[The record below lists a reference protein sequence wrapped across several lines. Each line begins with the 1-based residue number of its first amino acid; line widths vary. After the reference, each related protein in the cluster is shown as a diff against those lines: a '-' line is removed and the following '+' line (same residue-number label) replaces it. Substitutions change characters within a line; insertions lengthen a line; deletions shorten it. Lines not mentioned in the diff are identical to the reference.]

1 MNFDLINTTTNN
13 NNNDETL
20 NVDYDLKKLAN
31 EYQFASGEKQQSDE
45 AAEEGITLKKTFLS
59 CHLTDN
65 MSGSIDKLLDSF
77 FTKEFTSEELTSNTP
92 MLQNANK
99 SKSINIQNSD
109 DQMKINAFSLSDLAN
124 EYLSTMTP
132 STTNNE
138 PVTFDDAGESLVDLI
153 DTEFGTRFSLNE
165 EGSIDRYFELAPS
178 STSSMTID
186 LSKENLLM
194 NKKDRQSILKYPM
207 SAQSPSSVS
216 STNSLMLSSS
226 MRERDREQQAKKFQ
240 LIPSTM
246 HDEEFLKIEKST
258 IQDIYN
264 VKERSDIGLFFSIN
278 NELKHELFDQIF
290 AGEIHEHGRSRR
302 FL

>member
-1 MNFDLINTTTNN
+1 MNFDLTNTTNN
-13 NNNDETL
+13 DEML

-45 AAEEGITLKKTFLS
+45 PSEEEIKLKKPFLS
-59 CHLTDN
+59 SHLSDN

-77 FTKEFTSEELTSNTP
+77 FAKEFSNDELTSNTNTI
-92 MLQNANK
+92 QNTNK

-109 DQMKINAFSLSDLAN
+109 DQMKMNAFSLSDLAN

-138 PVTFDDAGESLVDLI
+138 PVTFDDASGSLVDLI

-165 EGSIDRYFELAPS
+165 ESSMDNYFDLGPS
-178 STSSMTID
+178 SASSITIH

-194 NKKDRQSILKYPM
+194 NKKDRQSMLKYAI

-216 STNSLMLSSS
+216 
-226 MRERDREQQAKKFQ
+226 
-240 LIPSTM
+240 
-246 HDEEFLKIEKST
+246 
-258 IQDIYN
+258 
-264 VKERSDIGLFFSIN
+264 
-278 NELKHELFDQIF
+278 
-290 AGEIHEHGRSRR
+290 
-302 FL
+302 